1 MFLVNNDHDLYLKLC
16 FVSFDN
22 NNILFQ
28 TVIIS
33 LSYYLENNFSFS
45 YITSQFLWLSIRI
58 LSFCNFRLNNI
69 WFENRCKI
77 YLIILTIFSV
87 MSFYIFENGETNIRN
102 NGILMSNN
110 VSTIRRFDGK
120 IQTLYVQY
128 INIAK

>member
-110 VSTIRRFDGK
+110 VSTIRRFNGK
-120 IQTLYVQY
+120 IQTLYIQD